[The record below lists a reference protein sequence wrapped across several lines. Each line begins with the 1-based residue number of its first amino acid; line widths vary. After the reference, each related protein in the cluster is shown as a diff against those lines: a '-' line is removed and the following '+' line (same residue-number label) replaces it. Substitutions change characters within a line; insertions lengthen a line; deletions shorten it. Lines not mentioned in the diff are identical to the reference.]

1 MVLPVDFAGAGF
13 EGLAAAFGFG
23 ALVLATFFGAG
34 FLTTGFFGAV
44 LFFVADFFFF
54 FADGLAAVLFPA
66 FDRACVVDFLAF
78 AFAFALGFAI
88 VA

>member
-44 LFFVADFFFF
+44 FFFVADFFF
-54 FADGLAAVLFPA
+54 ADGLATVLFPA
-66 FDRACVVDFLAF
+66 FDRACVVDFLLF
-78 AFAFALGFAI
+78 AFGFAI

>member
-23 ALVLATFFGAG
+23 AVVLATFLGVG
-34 FLTTGFFGAV
+34 FLTIGFFGAV
-44 LFFVADFFFF
+44 FFFVAGFF

-66 FDRACVVDFLAF
+66 FDRACVVDFLLFAF
-78 AFAFALGFAI
+78 AFAFGFAI